1 MARKSGVLGD
11 IPCLR
16 ELGFCFP
23 FSFKL
28 PCCATDKKGRAPV
41 SIQAGVTGE
50 RNMPPGGGERE
61 KHSWRWKFMMRR
73 FLLGILWS
81 IAIYF
86 GACFLVGVVAGAV
99 AGAYDP
105 VHATAAGMEAGALAV
120 ASIRLYLIF
129 GALFV
134 GTTGT
139 MIGFL
144 PAGRAKPGAVTLTR
158 INRK

>member
-1 MARKSGVLGD
+1 MV
-11 IPCLR
+11 
-16 ELGFCFP
+16 
-23 FSFKL
+23 
-28 PCCATDKKGRAPV
+28 
-41 SIQAGVTGE
+41 
-50 RNMPPGGGERE
+50 
-61 KHSWRWKFMMRR
+61 RR

-86 GACFLVGVVAGAV
+86 GACFFVGAVAGAV

-105 VHATAAGMEAGALAV
+105 AHAMAAGMQAGALAV

-134 GTTGT
+134 GTAGT

-144 PAGRAKPGAVTLTR
+144 PGGRGKPETVPLGNTSS
-158 INRK
+158 IHH